1 MDQSETVARE
11 RAERQRWLAR
21 CVLGVG
27 ILFGLGY
34 LCYRTTV
41 TPDGLALDFEI
52 YRAAAAHLWG
62 GEPVYGESPIGVPGL
77 TYRYPPLL
85 LLWFSLFLGVPPA
98 IGFALH
104 TAVALCLS
112 GVLGWTLIRQVERY
126 GPDLYRLDRALI
138 VGFVAVSPIGA
149 PSLFFGNVNH
159 YMAVAMGLG
168 LVWLDS
174 GKQGRAGVALA
185 LAALP
190 KVFPA
195 AIGIWLLWRRA
206 WRAIA
211 AAVTTGV
218 GCLVAGAVLFGPART
233 RNYVTHELLPRSTP
247 DVFAGGLP
255 PSSVYVSLRRPLS
268 VVVPRATAAE
278 LALGAVLLVAPVLY
292 YTYTRSRGP
301 VDRMV
306 AVLATL
312 SAVLLV
318 VPSYS
323 MYFVLLF
330 YPLLP
335 LLYLLD
341 RPESTVFATGAVLLT
356 LTLKFDDV
364 VQVLEFAGLPIPAR
378 VAVLAGARTAYTFGT
393 PVLWGTLCLLLAG
406 VWRLHGRQETTA
418 EPTSASGQRRPPGES

>member
-1 MDQSETVARE
+1 MPRE
-11 RAERQRWLAR
+11 RPGGPRWLAR

-27 ILFGLGY
+27 ILLGFGY
-34 LCYRTTV
+34 LCYRTAV

-52 YRAAAAHLWG
+52 YRAAAADLWN
-62 GEPVYGESPIGVPGL
+62 GEPVYGSSPIGVPGL

-85 LLWFSLFLGVPPA
+85 LLWFSLFLGLPPA
-98 IGFALH
+98 LGFVLH
-104 TAVALCLS
+104 TAVALCLG
-112 GVLGWTLIRQVERY
+112 GVLGWVSIRRIERY
-126 GPDLYRLDRALI
+126 GPDLSRLDRGLI
-138 VGFVAVSPIGA
+138 VGFVAASPIGA

-159 YMAVAMGLG
+159 YIAVAMGLG
-168 LVWLDS
+168 LVWLDD
-174 GKQGRAGVALA
+174 GKQSRAGVALA

-195 AIGIWLLWRRA
+195 AVGIWLLWRRA
-206 WRAIA
+206 WRAVA

-233 RNYVTHELLPRSTP
+233 RNYVTSELLPRSAP

-268 VVVPRATAAE
+268 VVAPRATALE
-278 LALGAVLLVAPVLY
+278 LTVGAVLLVTPVLY

-306 AVLATL
+306 ALLATL

-323 MYFVLLF
+323 MYFLLLF
-330 YPLLP
+330 YPLIP

-341 RPESTVFATGAVLLT
+341 RPESTVFAAGTALLT
-356 LTLKFDDV
+356 LTLKLDDV
-364 VQVLEFAGLPIPAR
+364 VQLLEFAGLPDPAR
-378 VAVLAGARTAYTFGT
+378 ATVLAGARAIYTLGT

-406 VWRLHGRQETTA
+406 IWRLHGRHRHSGEAT
-418 EPTSASGQRRPPGES
+418 ERASGERWSPRED